1 MVIQTIQIILMLTL
15 GFVLGIIY
23 QRRIDGYKYG
33 KIRPSKPAATV
44 SDEDIERVIRKVK
57 EDMTDH
63 DIRTYNHDDAETGPL
78 GTFLSV
84 EDARQLK
91 LSQDE
96 YAATFLQAPRIE
108 DRKPVFVSCEVR
120 DRLDE
125 IVRRVGSRRLSVS
138 GILENMARHHLDLYK
153 EVIGGLYNRQGI
165 IKFN

>member
-33 KIRPSKPAATV
+33 KRHSSMPAATV
-44 SDEDIERVIRKVK
+44 SDKDIERVIRKVK

-63 DIRTYNHDDAETGPL
+63 DIRTYIHDDAKTGPL

-91 LSQDE
+91 LSQDD